1 MQNKNKLILVESE
14 MKGPKGHFLDNL
26 IETTKT
32 FEKKLNISW
41 VLNEQFN
48 NEGTYTPDN
57 IKIFKCISSNIFNRK
72 KNKFLYIIEEIY
84 LFFTNMFQ
92 ILYMFFY
99 FLKKNNLYNYFSALK
114 SNYYLLPR
122 YFFSFYR
129 KYTALNLSMNDHIF
143 FQTARRKDIALINF
157 LTKIDKNHPKF
168 HIRVMLPPKVK
179 FKGFFYYLKEIDNVL
194 KEKRAFLYLWSDH
207 NYRLFLKNAIS
218 KNGIYKSNIPW
229 SFYIRN
235 LKTKN
240 HVIGFVG
247 DARKVRGFHHLP
259 QIIDI
264 LEKKKYFFR
273 YLIQFSKISDD
284 LLDTRNKLY
293 KLSKY
298 NKNIKIIEKY
308 CDYKEFRNILKKIDI
323 MPIIHSSDEINK
335 VTSGTMYSCTSNE
348 IPLVIPS
355 GTLFMNKV
363 LKYKSFEK
371 AKNLSEFA
379 DKLIKISKKYNYYLD
394 NAKKNSSILRNILKE
409 DPLRINIT

>member
-41 VLNEQFN
+41 LINERFN
-48 NEGTYTPDN
+48 NEGTYIPNN
-57 IKIFKCISSNIFNRK
+57 IKIFKSISTNSFNRK

-84 LFFTNMFQ
+84 LFFKNIFQ
-92 ILYMFFY
+92 ILYMAFY
-99 FLKKNNLYNYFSALK
+99 FLKKNNFFNYFSALK
-114 SNYYLLPR
+114 SNYFLLPK

-129 KYTALNLSMNDHIF
+129 KYTILNLSKKDHIF

-168 HIRVMLPPKVK
+168 HIRVMLPPKIK
-179 FKGFFYYLKEIDNVL
+179 FKGFFYYLREIDNVL
-194 KEKRAFLYLWSDH
+194 KEKRAFIYLWSDH
-207 NYRLFLKNAIS
+207 NYRLFLKNSIS
-218 KNGIYKSNIPW
+218 KNGVHKSNIPW
-229 SFYIRN
+229 SFYKRR

-240 HVIGFVG
+240 HIIGFVG
-247 DARKVRGFHHLP
+247 DARRARGFHHLP
-259 QIIDI
+259 QIIKI
-264 LEKKKYFFR
+264 LEKKKYLFR
-273 YLIQFSKISDD
+273 YIIQFSKISDD
-284 LLDTRNKLY
+284 LSLTRDKLY
-293 KLSKY
+293 RLSNH

-323 MPIIHSSDEINK
+323 MPIIHDSNEINK

-355 GTLFMNKV
+355 GTLFMNNV

-379 DKLIKISKKYNYYLD
+379 DKLIMISKKYHYYLS
-394 NAKKNSSILRNILKE
+394 NVKKNSKILKNILKN
-409 DPLRINIT
+409 DPLKINII

>member
-1 MQNKNKLILVESE
+1 MQNLNKLILVESE

-41 VLNEQFN
+41 LLNEQFN
-48 NEGTYTPDN
+48 NEGTYIPGN
-57 IKIFKCISSNIFNRK
+57 IKIFKCISGNIFNRK
-72 KNKFLYIIEEIY
+72 KNKILYIIEETY
-84 LFFTNMFQ
+84 LFFTNIFQ
-92 ILYMFFY
+92 ILYMSFY
-99 FLKKNNLYNYFSALK
+99 FIKKNNLFNYFSALK
-114 SNYYLLPR
+114 SNYFLLPK

-129 KYTALNLSMNDHIF
+129 KYEILNLSKHDHIF

-168 HIRVMLPPKVK
+168 HIRVMLPPKIK
-179 FKGFFYYLKEIDNVL
+179 FKGFFYYLREIDKVL
-194 KEKRAFLYLWSDH
+194 KEKRAFVYLWSDH
-207 NYRLFLKNAIS
+207 NYRLFLKNSIS
-218 KNGIYKSNIPW
+218 KNGVCKSNIPW
-229 SFYIRN
+229 SFHKRKI
-235 LKTKN
+235 KTKN

-247 DARKVRGFHHLP
+247 DARKARGFHHLP
-259 QIIDI
+259 KMIRI

-284 LLDTRNKLY
+284 LFDTRNKLY
-293 KLSKY
+293 KLSKR

-308 CDYKEFRNILKKIDI
+308 CDYKEFRTILKKIDI
-323 MPIIHSSDEINK
+323 MPIIHSANEINK

-348 IPLVIPS
+348 IPLVIPN
-355 GTLFMNKV
+355 GTLFMNKI

-379 DKLIKISKKYNYYLD
+379 NKLIKISKKYDYYL
-394 NAKKNSSILRNILKE
+394 NNVKKNSNILKNILDK
-409 DPLRINIT
+409 DPLRINII